1 MLTDM
6 AAKIESQQIQDLLA
20 RALLYHWAAGLYAY
34 PDEDGAELLWSE
46 DSKIPLELAAAA
58 LAPEL
63 RLDVQQALQV
73 MWNAREASIHDADIP
88 LPAEFT
94 FLFAREVQAPP
105 YEGRYRPMS
114 GFSMGHELSDV
125 ASYYAAFGFQVSD
138 RAKERPDHI
147 TLELEFL
154 AALYAKEVYAVER
167 GWSARARTT
176 RKVREKFLREHVVW
190 WTEQFAA
197 LVHEK
202 SRLSFYPALSDFV
215 CAMVRGEETS

>member
-1 MLTDM
+1 M
-6 AAKIESQQIQDLLA
+6 AVKIESQQIQELLA
-20 RALLYHWAAGLYAY
+20 RALLYHWAAGLYSY
-34 PDEDGAELLWSE
+34 PDEDGAELFWGK

-58 LAPEL
+58 LAPEHRFGL
-63 RLDVQQALQV
+63 QQALEAV
-73 MWNAREASIHDADIP
+73 WDAREASMHDADIP
-88 LPAEFT
+88 LSAEFI

-105 YEGRYRPMS
+105 YEGRYRPNS

-154 AALYAKEVYAVER
+154 AALYAKEVYAIER
-167 GWSARARTT
+167 GWGARARTT
-176 RKVREKFLREHVVW
+176 RKARVKFLQEHVVG

-197 LVHEK
+197 LVREK
-202 SRLSFYPALSDFV
+202 SRLPFYPALSDFV
-215 CAMVRGEETS
+215 CALVRGEQTP

>member
-1 MLTDM
+1 M
-6 AAKIESQQIQDLLA
+6 AVKIESQQIQDLLA
-20 RALLYHWAAGLYAY
+20 RALLYHWAAGLYTY
-34 PDEDGAELLWSE
+34 PDEDATELLWSK
-46 DSKIPLELAAAA
+46 DNRIPLELAAVA

-63 RLDVQQALQV
+63 RLGVQQALETV
-73 MWNAREASIHDADIP
+73 WNAREASIHDADIP

-105 YEGRYRPMS
+105 YEGRYRPNS

-125 ASYYAAFGFQVSD
+125 ASYYAAFGFRVSD

-154 AALYAKEVYAVER
+154 AALYAKEVYAIER
-167 GWSARARTT
+167 GWAARARTT
-176 RKVREKFLREHVVW
+176 CKARGKFVQEHVAG

-197 LVHEK
+197 LVREK
-202 SRLSFYPALSDFV
+202 SRLPFYPALSDFV
-215 CAMVRGEETS
+215 CAIVRGETAS